1 MSKIIVLFALR
12 YVYTYEG
19 EDNNLLGNVFIYKEV
34 KVMRMIE
41 VDAAKFSIKEEDLRK
56 RPFLS

>member
-34 KVMRMIE
+34 KVMRMID
-41 VDAAKFSIKEEDLRK
+41 VDA
-56 RPFLS
+56 

>member
-1 MSKIIVLFALR
+1 VFDFALR

-19 EDNNLLGNVFIYKEV
+19 EDNNLLGNVFIYKELV

-41 VDAAKFSIKEEDLRK
+41 ELGNFDKIRRYFST
-56 RPFLS
+56 